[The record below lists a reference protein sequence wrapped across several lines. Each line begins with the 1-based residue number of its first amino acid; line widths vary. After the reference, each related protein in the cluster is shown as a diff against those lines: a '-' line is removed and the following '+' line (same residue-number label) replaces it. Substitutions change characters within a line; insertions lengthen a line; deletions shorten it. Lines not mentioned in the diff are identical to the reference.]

1 MIENFSTDQILF
13 LILIMTLTAIIAG
26 FSGFFGI
33 GGGIITVPCLFIY
46 LVLLGSISLI

>member
-26 FSGFFGI
+26 FFAGFFGI
-33 GGGIITVPCLFIY
+33 EVE
-46 LVLLGSISLI
+46 